1 MIKSTLSSWLY
12 MIAGLVVITIG
23 IGVGIYFG
31 LWWAFI
37 GGIIDVV
44 TALKADDISAAA
56 VAFGVVK
63 VMFASLIGWV
73 SFGLFFLTG
82 KALLDAS

>member
-1 MIKSTLSSWLY
+1 

-44 TALKADDISAAA
+44 TALKSDDISAAA
-56 VAFGVVK
+56 VAFGVAK
-63 VMFASLIGWV
+63 VVFASLIGWV